1 MHGRRGAHSYYGNIG
16 KQFPRSPSSTNG
28 AKLAFIRRRV
38 PWLTEPRRATSSFW
52 RLTTH
57 LKNVHLSTQTP
68 FISALPNF
76 AIRCWAIGCFAA
88 SCLPTQDESSICRLQ
103 RNQELKSCG
112 GERECNILRLSLV
125 LVTLRRKPS
134 CRVIMLFFCKR

>member
-16 KQFPRSPSSTNG
+16 KQFPRSPSSTNRS
-28 AKLAFIRRRV
+28 KISIHPETCPLADG
-38 PWLTEPRRATSSFW
+38 ATSSHVV
-52 RLTTH
+52 LLAPDH
-57 LKNVHLSTQTP
+57 PLKKCASLHSDSLHQ
-68 FISALPNF
+68 
-76 AIRCWAIGCFAA
+76 RAA
-88 SCLPTQDESSICRLQ
+88 KLCDSLLGNWLLCGSCLPTQDESSICRLQ

-125 LVTLRRKPS
+125 LVTLRRKPC